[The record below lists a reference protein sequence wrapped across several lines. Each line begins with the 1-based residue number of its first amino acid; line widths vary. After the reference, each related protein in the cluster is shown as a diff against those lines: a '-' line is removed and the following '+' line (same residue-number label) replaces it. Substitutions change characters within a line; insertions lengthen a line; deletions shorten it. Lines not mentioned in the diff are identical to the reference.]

1 MIQFLKNIL
10 KKHFSSLAFF
20 YRYLRYRLFLLL
32 VVSILVGLL
41 DGLGLAM
48 FLPLLEFVAD
58 SGTQATTESMGNL
71 AFLLDGIQNLGLEL
85 TLTVVL
91 LTMLSF
97 FTLKG
102 VAKWLESYLNVIY
115 QQYFIRKIR
124 VENIDALTEYSYKA
138 FVTAD
143 AGAIQNT
150 LSTEVERVVQ
160 AYRTY
165 SQMLQQTVLVLT
177 YAGLAFLA
185 NPEFALLVLV
195 GGALS
200 NMLFN
205 ILYKKTKALSQKYVK
220 SAHRFQGLLIQ
231 KVAFF
236 KYLKATGSIRA
247 YAQNLKEM
255 VYKIEDSVRK
265 MGILDSIMIG
275 VREPMMMTIVVATIL
290 VQVNV
295 MGGSLSTIILSL
307 LFFYR
312 ALTAVTQL
320 QGSYNRFLNFSGSIT
335 NMQHFVGDMRQQRT
349 PNGKELFTYFKQ
361 AVRLEQLNFG
371 YQPDGLILSDINLS
385 LHRNET
391 LALVGESGS
400 GKTTLMNILSGLL
413 QPTNGKMLV
422 DGQDASELD
431 IGSYQNRIGYITQ
444 EPVIFDDTVFNNV
457 TFWAEKTDTNLKRF
471 WTALEQASIAEFV
484 RTQLD
489 VEEARLGNNGI
500 NLSGGQK
507 QRISIARELY
517 KDVDFL
523 FMDEAT
529 SALDSET
536 ERAIQEN
543 IDRLK
548 GQYTILIIAHRLSTI
563 KNADRVVVLKQGRI
577 DHIGTYEELI
587 AQSVSFKRMVEL
599 QEV

>member
-1 MIQFLKNIL
+1 MKTLTLKYL
-10 KKHFSSLAFF
+10 PSLAFF
-20 YRYLRYRLFLLL
+20 YRYLRYRLALLL

-48 FLPLLEFVAD
+48 FLPLLKFVAD
-58 SGTQATTESMGNL
+58 SGTQTTNESMGNL
-71 AFLLDGIQNLGLEL
+71 AFLLDGIRALGLQL

-91 LTMLSF
+91 LTMLVF

-102 VAKWLESYLNVIY
+102 IAKWLESYLNVIY
-115 QQYFIRKIR
+115 QQYFIRKVR
-124 VENIDALTEYSYKA
+124 VENIDALTHYSYQA

-160 AYRTY
+160 AYRSY
-165 SQMLQQTVLVLT
+165 SQMLQQGIMILT

-195 GGALS
+195 GGVLS
-200 NMLFN
+200 NFLFS
-205 ILYKKTKALSQKYVK
+205 ILYKKTKQLSQLYVK
-220 SAHRFQGLLIQ
+220 SSHRFQGLLIQ

-236 KYLKATGSIRA
+236 KYLKATGRIQA

-255 VYKIEDSVRK
+255 VYGIEDSVRK
-265 MGILDSIMIG
+265 MGVLDSIMAG
-275 VREPMMMTIVVATIL
+275 VREPMMMAIVVATIL
-290 VQVNV
+290 VQIQLL
-295 MGGSLSTIILSL
+295 GGSLSTIILSL

-312 ALTAVTQL
+312 ALSSVTGL
-320 QGSYNRFLNFSGSIT
+320 QTSYNKFLSFSGSLT
-335 NMQHFVGDMRQQRT
+335 NMQHFIADLQQHRA
-349 PNGKELFTYFKQ
+349 PNGQ
-361 AVRLEQLNFG
+361 AAFSGFDRAVQLNNMSFG
-371 YQPDGLILSDINLS
+371 YQADDLILKDLNFS

-413 QPTNGKMLV
+413 QPTIGQMRV
-422 DGQDASELD
+422 DGQNASDLD
-431 IGSYQNRIGYITQ
+431 ISSYQNRIGYITQ
-444 EPVIFDDTVFNNV
+444 EAVIFDDTVFNNV
-457 TFWAEKTDTNLKRF
+457 TFWAEKSEANLQRF
-471 WTALEQASIAEFV
+471 WDALKKASIAEFV
-484 RTQLD
+484 RMQPD
-489 VEEARLGNNGI
+489 AEDARLGNNGI

-517 KDVDFL
+517 KEVDFL

-543 IDRLK
+543 IEQLK

-577 DHIGTYEELI
+577 DHVGTYEKLI

>member
-1 MIQFLKNIL
+1 MKQFL

-20 YRYLRYRLFLLL
+20 YRYLRYRLALLL
-32 VVSILVGLL
+32 VVSIFVGLL

-48 FLPLLEFVAD
+48 FLPLLELVAD
-58 SGTQATTESMGNL
+58 QEAQATSEAMGNL
-71 AFLLDGIQNLGLEL
+71 AFLVDALQSLGLQL

-91 LTMLSF
+91 LTMLLF
-97 FTLKG
+97 FCLKG
-102 VAKWLESYLNVIY
+102 VAKWLETYLNVIY

-124 VENIDALTEYSYKA
+124 VENINALANYNYQA

-143 AGAIQNT
+143 AGDIQNT
-150 LSTEVERVVQ
+150 LSGEVQRVVS
-160 AYRTY
+160 AYRMYT
-165 SQMLQQTVLVLT
+165 QMLQRGVLVLS

-195 GGALS
+195 GGVLS
-200 NMLFN
+200 NFLFN
-205 ILYKKTKALSQKYVK
+205 ILYKKTKRLSQQYVK
-220 SAHRFQGLLIQ
+220 SSHRFQGLLIQ

-236 KYLKATGSIRA
+236 KYLRATGSIKR

-255 VYKIEDSVRK
+255 VYEIEDSVRK
-265 MGILDSIMIG
+265 MGVLDSIMTG
-275 VREPMMMTIVVATIL
+275 VREPMMMAIVVATIL
-290 VQVNV
+290 VQVNLL
-295 MGGSLSTIILSL
+295 GGDLSTIILSL

-312 ALTAVTQL
+312 ALTSITQL
-320 QGSYNRFLNFSGSIT
+320 QTSYNRFLSFSGSID
-335 NMQHFVGDMRQQRT
+335 NMQRFIADLMQHQA
-349 PNGKELFTYFKQ
+349 PNGRLPFPGFQQ
-361 AVRLEQLNFG
+361 AIRLQNLSFG
-371 YQPDGLILSDINLS
+371 YRTGDPIVKNIDLS
-385 LHRNET
+385 LYRNET

-413 QPTNGKMLV
+413 QPTSGGMLI
-422 DGQDASELD
+422 DGRNASELD
-431 IGSYQNRIGYITQ
+431 ISSLQQRIGYITQ

-457 TFWAEKTDTNLKRF
+457 TFWAEKTPDNLQQF
-471 WTALEQASIAEFV
+471 WKALEKASIADFV
-484 RTQLD
+484 RELPENKD
-489 VEEARLGNNGI
+489 ARLGNNGI

-517 KDVDFL
+517 KEVDFL

-543 IDRLK
+543 IEQLH

-563 KNADRVVVLKQGRI
+563 KNADRVVMLKKGRI
-577 DHIGTYEELI
+577 ETIGAYDELI
-587 AQSVSFKRMVEL
+587 AQSDAFRRMVAL

>member
-1 MIQFLKNIL
+1 
-10 KKHFSSLAFF
+10 
-20 YRYLRYRLFLLL
+20 
-32 VVSILVGLL
+32 
-41 DGLGLAM
+41 M

-58 SGTQATTESMGNL
+58 SGAQATNESMGNL
-71 AFLLDGIQNLGLEL
+71 AFLLDGIRSLGLEL

-91 LTMLSF
+91 MTMLVF
-97 FTLKG
+97 FCFKG
-102 VAKWLESYLNVIY
+102 LAKWLESYLNVIY
-115 QQYFIRKIR
+115 QQYFIRTIR
-124 VENIDALTEYSYKA
+124 VENIDALTHYNYKA

-160 AYRTY
+160 SYQWY
-165 SQMLQQTVLVLT
+165 SQMLRQGVMVLT

-195 GGALS
+195 GGVLS
-200 NMLFN
+200 NFLFSV
-205 ILYKKTKALSQKYVK
+205 LYKKTKQLSQQYVK
-220 SAHRFQGLLIQ
+220 SSHRFQGLLIQ
-231 KVAFF
+231 EVAYF

-255 VYKIEDSVRK
+255 VYEIEDSVRN
-265 MGILDSIMIG
+265 MGVLNSIMTG
-275 VREPMMMTIVVATIL
+275 VREPMMMAIVVGTIL
-290 VQVNV
+290 VQVYLLD
-295 MGGSLSTIILSL
+295 GSLATIILSL

-312 ALTAVTQL
+312 ALSAVTIL
-320 QGSYNRFLNFSGSIT
+320 QTSYNRFLSFSGSIT
-335 NMQHFVGDMRQQRT
+335 NMQHFIADLRQQRA
-349 PNGKELFTYFKQ
+349 PNGQTAFNCFDR
-361 AVRLEQLNFG
+361 AVQLGNMSFG
-371 YQPDGLILSDINLS
+371 YHVNDLILQGINLT

-413 QPTNGKMLV
+413 QPTAGEMRV

-431 IGSYQNRIGYITQ
+431 ISSYQSRIGYITQ

-457 TFWAEKTDTNLKRF
+457 TFWAEKTDANLQRF
-471 WTALEQASIAEFV
+471 WAALEKASIAEFV
-484 RTQLD
+484 RTQPD
-489 VEEARLGNNGI
+489 AKDARLGNNGI

-517 KDVDFL
+517 KEVDFL

-536 ERAIQEN
+536 EQAIQKN
-543 IDRLK
+543 IDQLK

-563 KNADRVVVLKQGRI
+563 KNADRIVVLKQGRI
-577 DHIGTYEELI
+577 DHLGTYEELI
-587 AQSVSFKRMVEL
+587 AQSISFRRMLKL

>member
-1 MIQFLKNIL
+1 LKTLTL
-10 KKHFSSLAFF
+10 KYLPSLAFF
-20 YRYLRYRLFLLL
+20 YRYLRYRLALLL

-48 FLPLLEFVAD
+48 FLPLLKFVAD
-58 SGTQATTESMGNL
+58 SGTQTTNESMGNL
-71 AFLLDGIQNLGLEL
+71 AFLLDGIRALGLQL

-91 LTMLSF
+91 LTMLVF

-102 VAKWLESYLNVIY
+102 IAKWLESYLNVIY
-115 QQYFIRKIR
+115 QQYFIRKVR
-124 VENIDALTEYSYKA
+124 VENIDALTHYSYQA

-160 AYRTY
+160 AYRSY
-165 SQMLQQTVLVLT
+165 SQMLQQGIMILT

-195 GGALS
+195 GGVLS
-200 NMLFN
+200 NFLFS
-205 ILYKKTKALSQKYVK
+205 ILYKKTKQLSQLYVK
-220 SAHRFQGLLIQ
+220 SSHRFQGLLIQ

-236 KYLKATGSIRA
+236 KYLKATGRIQA

-255 VYKIEDSVRK
+255 VYGIEDSVRK
-265 MGILDSIMIG
+265 MGVLDSIMAG
-275 VREPMMMTIVVATIL
+275 VREPMMMAIVVATIL
-290 VQVNV
+290 VQIQLL
-295 MGGSLSTIILSL
+295 GGSLSTIILSL

-312 ALTAVTQL
+312 ALSSVTGL
-320 QGSYNRFLNFSGSIT
+320 QTSYNKFLSFSGSLT
-335 NMQHFVGDMRQQRT
+335 NMQHFIADLQQHRA
-349 PNGKELFTYFKQ
+349 PNGQ
-361 AVRLEQLNFG
+361 AAFSGFDRAVQLNNMSFG
-371 YQPDGLILSDINLS
+371 YQADDLILKDLNFS

-413 QPTNGKMLV
+413 QPTIGQMRV
-422 DGQDASELD
+422 DGQNASDLD
-431 IGSYQNRIGYITQ
+431 ISSYQNRIGYITQ
-444 EPVIFDDTVFNNV
+444 EAVIFDDTVFNNV
-457 TFWAEKTDTNLKRF
+457 TFWAEKSEANLQRF
-471 WTALEQASIAEFV
+471 WDALKKASIAEFV
-484 RTQLD
+484 RMQPD
-489 VEEARLGNNGI
+489 AEDARLGNNGI

-517 KDVDFL
+517 KEVDFL

-543 IDRLK
+543 IEQLK

-577 DHIGTYEELI
+577 DHVGTYEKLI

>member
-1 MIQFLKNIL
+1 
-10 KKHFSSLAFF
+10 
-20 YRYLRYRLFLLL
+20 
-32 VVSILVGLL
+32 VSIAVGLL

-58 SGTQATTESMGNL
+58 SGTQATNKSMGNL
-71 AFLLDGIQNLGLEL
+71 AFLLDGIQALGLEL

-91 LTMLSF
+91 LSMLVF
-97 FTLKG
+97 FCLKG

-124 VENIDALTEYSYKA
+124 VENIEALTHYNYQA
-138 FVTAD
+138 FVTTD

-160 AYRTY
+160 AYRMY
-165 SQMLQQTVLVLT
+165 SRILQQGAMVLT

-195 GGALS
+195 GGVLS
-200 NMLFN
+200 NFLFN
-205 ILYKKTKALSQKYVK
+205 ILYKKTKRLSQRYVK
-220 SAHRFQGLLIQ
+220 SSHRFQGLLIQ

-236 KYLKATGSIRA
+236 KYLKATGSIRN

-255 VYKIEDSVRK
+255 VYEIEDSVRK
-265 MGILDSIMIG
+265 MGVLDSIMTG
-275 VREPMMMTIVVATIL
+275 VREPMMMAIVVATIL
-290 VQVNV
+290 VQVQLL
-295 MGGSLSTIILSL
+295 GGSLSTIILSL

-312 ALTAVTQL
+312 ALSSVTQL
-320 QGSYNRFLNFSGSIT
+320 QTSYNKFLSFSGSIT
-335 NMQHFVGDMRQQRT
+335 NMQKFIADLRQQRA
-349 PNGKELFTYFKQ
+349 PNGRVAFSGFDR
-361 AVRLEQLNFG
+361 AVQLDNMSFG
-371 YQPDGLILSDINLS
+371 YQPDELILKDITLS

-413 QPTNGKMLV
+413 QPTAGQMRV
-422 DGQDASELD
+422 DGQKSDDFD
-431 IGSYQNRIGYITQ
+431 INSYQSRIGYITQ
-444 EPVIFDDTVFNNV
+444 EAVIFDDTVFNNV
-457 TFWAEKTDTNLKRF
+457 TFWAEKTEANLQRF
-471 WTALEQASIAEFV
+471 WAALEKASIAEFV
-484 RTQLD
+484 REQPD
-489 VEEARLGNNGI
+489 VEDARLGNNGI

-507 QRISIARELY
+507 QRISITRELY
-517 KDVDFL
+517 KEVDFL

-543 IDRLK
+543 IDQLK

>member
-1 MIQFLKNIL
+1 
-10 KKHFSSLAFF
+10 
-20 YRYLRYRLFLLL
+20 
-32 VVSILVGLL
+32 
-41 DGLGLAM
+41 M
-48 FLPLLEFVAD
+48 FLPLLKFVAD
-58 SGTQATTESMGNL
+58 SGTQTTNESMGNL
-71 AFLLDGIQNLGLEL
+71 AFLLDGIRALGLQL

-91 LTMLSF
+91 LTMLVF

-102 VAKWLESYLNVIY
+102 IAKWLESYLNVIY
-115 QQYFIRKIR
+115 QQYFIRKVR
-124 VENIDALTEYSYKA
+124 VENIDALTHYSYQA

-160 AYRTY
+160 AYRSY
-165 SQMLQQTVLVLT
+165 SQMLQQGIMILT

-195 GGALS
+195 GGVLS
-200 NMLFN
+200 NFLFS
-205 ILYKKTKALSQKYVK
+205 ILYKKTKQLSQLYVK
-220 SAHRFQGLLIQ
+220 SSHRFQGLLIQ

-236 KYLKATGSIRA
+236 KYLKATGRIQA

-255 VYKIEDSVRK
+255 VYGIEDSVRK
-265 MGILDSIMIG
+265 MGVLDSIMAG
-275 VREPMMMTIVVATIL
+275 VREPMMMAIVVATIL
-290 VQVNV
+290 VQIQLL
-295 MGGSLSTIILSL
+295 GGSLSTIILSL

-312 ALTAVTQL
+312 ALSSVTGL
-320 QGSYNRFLNFSGSIT
+320 QTSYNKFLSFSGSLT
-335 NMQHFVGDMRQQRT
+335 NMQHFIADLQQHRA
-349 PNGKELFTYFKQ
+349 PNGQ
-361 AVRLEQLNFG
+361 AAFSGFDRAVQLNNMSFG
-371 YQPDGLILSDINLS
+371 YQADDLILKDLNFS

-413 QPTNGKMLV
+413 QPTIGQMRV
-422 DGQDASELD
+422 DGQNASDLD
-431 IGSYQNRIGYITQ
+431 ISSYQNRIGYITQ
-444 EPVIFDDTVFNNV
+444 EAVIFDDTVFNNV
-457 TFWAEKTDTNLKRF
+457 TFWAEKSEANLQRF
-471 WTALEQASIAEFV
+471 WDALKKASIAEFV
-484 RTQLD
+484 RMQPD
-489 VEEARLGNNGI
+489 AEDARLGNNGI

-517 KDVDFL
+517 KEVDFL

-543 IDRLK
+543 IEQLK

-577 DHIGTYEELI
+577 DHVGTYEKLI